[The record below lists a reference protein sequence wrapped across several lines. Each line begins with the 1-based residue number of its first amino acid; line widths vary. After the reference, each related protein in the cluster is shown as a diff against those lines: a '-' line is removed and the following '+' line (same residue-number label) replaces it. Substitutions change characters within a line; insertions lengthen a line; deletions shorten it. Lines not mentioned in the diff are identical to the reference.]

1 MWKKVEGVPKDGR
14 KVLLECCGTPED
26 PHDPVRK
33 WVFEPSWK
41 NGSSKSCGC
50 LTKREATKR
59 SESRGL
65 SSTPVGTKFGR
76 WEVLEVV
83 RASDVHSEAKPTIK
97 MAKVRCSG
105 SEEVPH
111 DPVER
116 FVYVTNLKQGL
127 SVSCGCAR
135 LVHGMAMKN
144 GNRHPLYHIWNGI
157 VSRCENES
165 YSNYHNYGGRGISL
179 SEDFRNPATFF
190 EYISSLPEFEDRE
203 ARSLQLDR
211 IDNNRGYEKGNLRWV
226 TAKENNSNKRTT
238 HEVIDSY
245 TGMRVLASDVAK
257 AEGLYNRY
265 YRLRVRSNM
274 LPDEA
279 LNTALNSPNRFIYVK
294 KEPHHV

>member
-165 YSNYHNYGGRGISL
+165 DPSYRNYGGRGISL
-179 SEDFRNPATFF
+179 SEEFLDPRAFAD
-190 EYISSLPEFEDRE
+190 YISSLPNFEHRE
-203 ARSLQLDR
+203 PQALQLDR
-211 IDNNRGYEKGNLRWV
+211 ADNSKGYERGNLRWV
-226 TAKENNSNKRTT
+226 TAKVNSSNKRTNHVVLDT
-238 HEVIDSY
+238 LTNVKA
-245 TGMRVLASDVAK
+245 LASQIAK
-257 AEGLYNRY
+257 DAGKFSLYHRKHVLVGL
-265 YRLRVRSNM
+265 
-274 LPDEA
+274 PADEA
-279 LNTALNSPNRFIYVK
+279 LNIALNSPNRFIYVNQ
-294 KEPHHV
+294 E

>member
-165 YSNYHNYGGRGISL
+165 NPSYRNYGGRGISL
-179 SEDFRNPATFF
+179 SEDFRDPATFF

-226 TAKENNSNKRTT
+226 TAKVNSSNKRTNHVVLDT
-238 HEVIDSY
+238 LTNVKA
-245 TGMRVLASDVAK
+245 LASQIAK
-257 AEGLYNRY
+257 DAGKFSLYHRKHVLVGL
-265 YRLRVRSNM
+265 
-274 LPDEA
+274 PADEA
-279 LNTALNSPNRFIYVK
+279 LNIALNSPNRFIYVNQ
-294 KEPHHV
+294 E